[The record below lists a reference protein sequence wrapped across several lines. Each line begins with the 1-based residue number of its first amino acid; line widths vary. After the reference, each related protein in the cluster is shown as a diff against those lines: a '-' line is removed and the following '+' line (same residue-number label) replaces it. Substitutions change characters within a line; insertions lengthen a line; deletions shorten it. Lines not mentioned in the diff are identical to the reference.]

1 MDVGLERRQ
10 VERERVEGACPV
22 CRVGSLEP
30 FVSIPAVPV
39 HVGALWP
46 SAAAARGCPRG
57 DLTLGHCAE
66 CGFIHN
72 LAFDPGRAD
81 YDEPYDNALHFSAVF
96 GEYERDLADHLI
108 ARYDLRGRHVLEIG
122 CGSGHFLGLLCERG
136 GNTGLGFDPSH
147 DPAYADPLIAG
158 RARVV
163 PEYFSAAHAG
173 HPADLICSRH
183 VLEHVPRP
191 DLFVRSLREGI
202 ADRDTPVYIEVP
214 NGLLAFGRLSVGDLI
229 YEHCS
234 YFVASSLE
242 RLMTAGGFEVT
253 DLREVYDGQFLAVE
267 ARPGDGAAPTGPA
280 TAAAECD
287 AFRVRMDARL
297 DEWRR
302 VIDRLRGEGARV
314 VAWGAGAK
322 AVGLFNQLDLGEE
335 VTRVVDLNPRK
346 QGTFLAGTGQ
356 AIVPPA
362 DLTREPA
369 DAVLVMNPLYADE
382 IGAAVTALGLDAQ
395 IVTVS

>member
-1 MDVGLERRQ
+1 MDVGLERR
-10 VERERVEGACPV
+10 RVEPERGGAACPV
-22 CRVGSLEP
+22 CQAGSLEP
-30 FVSIPAVPV
+30 FVSIPSVPV

-46 SAAAARGCPRG
+46 SAAAARDCPRG
-57 DLTLGHCAE
+57 DLALGHCAE

-81 YDEPYDNALHFSAVF
+81 YDDAYDNALHFSAVF
-96 GEYERDLADHLI
+96 GEYERNLVDHLI
-108 ARYDLRGRHVLEIG
+108 DRYDLRGRQVLEIG

-147 DPAYADPLIAG
+147 DPAHADPLIAG

-183 VLEHVPRP
+183 VLEHVQRP
-191 DLFVRSLREGI
+191 DLFIGALREGI
-202 ADRDTPVYIEVP
+202 GDRDTPVYIEVP

-242 RLMTAGGFEVT
+242 RLMAAGGFVVT
-253 DLREVYDGQFLAVE
+253 DLREAYDGQFLAVE
-267 ARPGDGAAPTGPA
+267 ARPGRMPVPAGAP
-280 TAAAECD
+280 TAAAECT
-287 AFRVRMDARL
+287 AFATRMDASL
-297 DEWRR
+297 GEWRQA
-302 VIDRLRGEGARV
+302 IDRLRGDGARL

-322 AVGLFNQLDLGEE
+322 AVGLFNQLDLGGE
-335 VTRVVDLNPRK
+335 VPRVVDLNPRK

-362 DLTREPA
+362 DLRREPA
-369 DAVLVMNPLYADE
+369 DAVLVMNPLYAGE
-382 IGAAVTALGLDAQ
+382 IGATVKDLGLDAQ